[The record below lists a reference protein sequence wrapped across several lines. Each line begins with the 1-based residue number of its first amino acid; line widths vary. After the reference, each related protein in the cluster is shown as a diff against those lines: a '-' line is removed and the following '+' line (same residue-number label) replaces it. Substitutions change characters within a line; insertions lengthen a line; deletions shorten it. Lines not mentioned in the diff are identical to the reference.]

1 MKRICLLMI
10 VFFLTAIPVAAELP
24 SVESV
29 VDKVEDA
36 INAGQSGSRKL
47 AFIVKEGQQIT
58 GEWIARAA
66 YKKFNGETRALMVIL
81 EPENLKGT
89 GHIFFKEGS
98 KAAKQWVYY
107 PTTRRVRELSRLTI
121 YESFL
126 GTDFTHADFGLQD
139 PGGTHKILGEETRAG
154 EKTYKLEN
162 VPKEKW
168 FYSKII
174 SWVSIETYLPIQHD
188 YYDSTGRLW
197 KTKLFENIVT
207 VNNVPIPLRVRM
219 IDVQR
224 NRSTEI
230 LISDVCYDADYLTK
244 EDFNPEKL
252 PTATLSPVCKVRP
265 VNKKE

>member
-1 MKRICLLMI
+1 MKTLYL
-10 VFFLTAIPVAAELP
+10 VVLVLFLSAIPVAAELP
-24 SVESV
+24 KVESV
-29 VDKVEDA
+29 VDRVENA
-36 INAGQSGSRKL
+36 IHAGQSGSRKL

-89 GHIFFKEGS
+89 GHIFCKEDS
-98 KAAKQWVYY
+98 KPASQWVYY

-139 PGGTHKILGEETRAG
+139 PGGTYRILGEEIHEG
-154 EKTYKLEN
+154 EKAYKLEN
-162 VPKEKW
+162 IPKEKW

-197 KTKLFENIVT
+197 KSKLFENIVT
-207 VNNVPIPLRVRM
+207 VNNVPIPLRIRM

-244 EDFNPEKL
+244 EDFDPEKL

-265 VNKKE
+265 VEQNK